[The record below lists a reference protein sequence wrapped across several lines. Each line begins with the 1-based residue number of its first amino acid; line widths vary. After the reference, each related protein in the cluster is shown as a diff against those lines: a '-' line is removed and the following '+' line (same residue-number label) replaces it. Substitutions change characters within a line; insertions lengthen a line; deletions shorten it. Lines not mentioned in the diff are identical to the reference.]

1 MLESAAV
8 GTGSEI
14 ACHDRSQSASEAG
27 HSGVVV
33 ALLASVAGL
42 VTLGSIH
49 IIGDLSGLAFVISLF
64 TLICATEARS

>member
-1 MLESAAV
+1 
-8 GTGSEI
+8 
-14 ACHDRSQSASEAG
+14 
-27 HSGVVV
+27 VVV